1 MDGRWTESSS
11 TERAIGMST
20 ELLGKMMRQLGCYK
34 AMNFDG
40 GGGTA
45 MWVYGYGNSRNI
57 VNRVSEN
64 RQDADGNWIWD
75 WNGTKLRPTGNAVY
89 IKSDLKQ

>member
-1 MDGRWTESSS
+1 
-11 TERAIGMST
+11 MST
-20 ELLGKMMRQLGCYK
+20 DLLGKLMRALGCYK

-45 MWVYGYGNSRNI
+45 MWVYGEGNARNI

-64 RQDADGNWIWD
+64 RTDYSGNTWIWD
-75 WNGTKLRPTGNAVY
+75 WNGTQLRPTGNAVY
-89 IKSDLKQ
+89 IKSDLKK

>member
-1 MDGRWTESSS
+1 MQVAVDGRWTS
-11 TERAIGMST
+11 TDTEIRAIGMPT
-20 ELLGKMMRQLGCYK
+20 PLLAKMMKGLGCYK
-34 AMNFDG
+34 ALNFDG

-45 MWVYGYGNSRNI
+45 MWVYGEGNARNI

-64 RQDADGNWIWD
+64 VDKDG

-89 IKSDLKQ
+89 IKSDLKK